1 MHLKKKK
8 HPSHLKC
15 RHHVDNDTCV
25 ATFLHRQ
32 PKSNEQGFFFL
43 ESAII
48 VLLELKW
55 ETIDT
60 TIVAVVECIQEVSL
74 LDQEETTLSTK
85 KAKCRHICTLTESF
99 KYLSQFSLWKL
110 IGLKYFWIHCF
121 GSHHFHTT
129 CSDQTNQTK
138 TWRSLDSWIF
148 NCPHR
153 LGEQKSFC
161 ITVMMNSA

>member
-99 KYLSQFSLWKL
+99 KYLSFHRENGLK
-110 IGLKYFWIHCF
+110 GLKYFWIHCF
-121 GSHHFHTT
+121 GSHHYHTT

-138 TWRSLDSWIF
+138 TWRSLDSWNF

>member
-1 MHLKKKK
+1 MI
-8 HPSHLKC
+8 
-15 RHHVDNDTCV
+15 HVWQHSCIGNPKAMSRV
-25 ATFLHRQ
+25 FFVFL
-32 PKSNEQGFFFL
+32 FFFL

-85 KAKCRHICTLTESF
+85 KAKCRHICTLTESL
-99 KYLSQFSLWKL
+99 KYLSFHRENWL

-121 GSHHFHTT
+121 GSHHYHTT

-138 TWRSLDSWIF
+138 TWRSLDSWNF

>member
-1 MHLKKKK
+1 MI
-8 HPSHLKC
+8 
-15 RHHVDNDTCV
+15 HVWQHSCIGNPKAMSRVFFCF
-25 ATFLHRQ
+25 FL
-32 PKSNEQGFFFL
+32 FFFL

-85 KAKCRHICTLTESF
+85 KAKCRHICTLTESL
-99 KYLSQFSLWKL
+99 KYLSFHRENWL

-121 GSHHFHTT
+121 GSHHYHTT
-129 CSDQTNQTK
+129 CSDQTK
-138 TWRSLDSWIF
+138 TWRSLDSWNF